1 MHKLPQ
7 NVKKKPK
14 SCTPRKRRKIL
25 QNVTLVHY
33 KNASKKFSRI
43 LCTIPLNSI
52 PFEWVDSIGKEGRQR
67 NNEDTRELTF
77 TS

>member
-1 MHKLPQ
+1 M
-7 NVKKKPK
+7 
-14 SCTPRKRRKIL
+14 
-25 QNVTLVHY
+25 HY

-52 PFEWVDSIGKEGRQR
+52 PFEWVERIGREGRQR
-67 NNEDTRELTF
+67 NNDDTRELTF

>member
-1 MHKLPQ
+1 MRQ
-7 NVKKKPK
+7 
-14 SCTPRKRRKIL
+14 IL

-52 PFEWVDSIGKEGRQR
+52 PFEWVERIGKEGRQR